1 MARANAC
8 DLSWNAERESGN
20 DLNEFKPSPQQQKI
34 FDFIQHGEGNAIV
47 DAKAGSGK
55 TTTIVKG
62 MHYIPQTGLLSPRAV
77 FLAFNKSIATTLQQR
92 IPRGYLSSTFHALGF
107 RALRESGIVE
117 SRVKVDGAK
126 CRKILYN
133 IMDYNDE
140 DFRNV
145 LRLIGLLKQSVY
157 DVSYEDIDPRDL
169 IEFHGLDF
177 INPVK
182 SIHSALTVLKKST
195 ETLDV
200 IDFDDMLY
208 LAVHLNA
215 RFDPVD
221 WLFVDEAQDTNEI
234 QVEIMSRLQKPLG
247 TRIIAVG
254 DPHQAI
260 YGFRVADSNA
270 MSNLARRFFAVTL
283 PLSVSYRCPKAVVR
297 EAQKFL
303 QDEN

>member
-1 MARANAC
+1 MF
-8 DLSWNAERESGN
+8 E
-20 DLNEFKPSPQQQKI
+20 PSIQQQAI
-34 FDFIQHGEGNAIV
+34 FDFIVNGEGNAIV

-55 TTTIVKG
+55 TTTIVHG
-62 MHYIPQTGLLSPRAV
+62 MEYIPKVSLMPPRAV

-117 SRVKVDGAK
+117 NRVKVDGAK
-126 CRKILYN
+126 CRKILWN
-133 IMDYNDE
+133 IIDYNDD
-140 DFRNV
+140 DFRNC
-145 LRLIGLLKQSVY
+145 LRLVGLLKNQVH
-157 DVSYEDIDPRDL
+157 DVAYEDIDPRDL

-177 INPVK
+177 MNPEK
-182 SIHSALTVLKKST
+182 CITAALRVLKTST
-195 ETLDV
+195 EQLDV

-208 LAVHLNA
+208 LAVKLNA

-234 QVEIMSRLQKPLG
+234 QVEIMSRLQKPLSEITSPSS

-260 YGFRVADSNA
+260 YGFRGANSNA
-270 MSNLARRFFAVTL
+270 MTSLAERFKAITL

-297 EAQKFL
+297 EAQRFL
-303 QDEN
+303 NDAY

>member
-1 MARANAC
+1 M
-8 DLSWNAERESGN
+8 S
-20 DLNEFKPSPQQQKI
+20 EFKPSKQQQDI
-34 FDFIQHGEGNAIV
+34 FDFIISGEGNAIV

-55 TTTIVKG
+55 TTTIVEG
-62 MHYIPQTGLLSPRAV
+62 MAYIPKTGLMPPRAV

-117 SRVKVDGAK
+117 PRVKVDGAK
-126 CRKILYN
+126 CRKILWN
-133 IMDYNDE
+133 IMDYNDD
-140 DFRNV
+140 DFRNT
-145 LRLIGLLKQSVY
+145 LRLVGLLKSMVH
-157 DVSYEDIDPRDL
+157 DVAYEDIDPRDL

-177 INPVK
+177 MNPTK
-182 SIHSALTVLKKST
+182 SITAALRVLKTST
-195 ETLDV
+195 EQLDV

-234 QVEIMSRLQKPLG
+234 QVEIMSRLQKPLSVQLG
-247 TRIIAVG
+247 QTIDVEYPTVTSTRIIAVG

-260 YGFRVADSNA
+260 YGFRGADSNA
-270 MSNLARRFFAVTL
+270 MANLAKRFKAVTL

-303 QDEN
+303 RE